1 MKGRGRDSKMK
12 KSIIFI
18 GCLYLVSC
26 GDYHVSNFI
35 FQSYCNDKS
44 VVGQFIYQREGLS
57 DDFFREIPADGIAL
71 RRVRGNFYL
80 DNKKY
85 LIDENKF
92 SESYSYQ
99 FSKRSLLSK
108 IGPIYEEK
116 TVITRKS
123 DGKILGKA
131 VSLVN
136 KKGWFHETNLLWTNT
151 GELCPI
157 YKSETGRN
165 IGNSD
170 HFSLIQHIFYKK

>member
-1 MKGRGRDSKMK
+1 MK
-12 KSIIFI
+12 KLLIFI

-26 GDYHVSNFI
+26 GDYHLSNLI
-35 FQSYCNDKS
+35 FQNYCEDKS
-44 VVGQFIYQREGLS
+44 YVGQFIYQREGLS
-57 DDFFREIPADGIAL
+57 DDFFREIPADGVAL
-71 RRVRGNFYL
+71 RMVSGDLYL

-85 LIDENKF
+85 LIDENQF
-92 SESYSYQ
+92 TERYSYQ

-108 IGPIYEEK
+108 IGPIYAEE

-136 KKGWFHETNLLWTNT
+136 KKGWFHETNLLWLNT
-151 GELCPI
+151 GTLCPI
-157 YKSETGRN
+157 YKSKLGRN

-170 HFSLIQHIFYKK
+170 HFSLIRHIFYKK